1 MKNFSLG
8 GNNLSVSKSYKIKN
22 PMRDSSSKNVLD
34 FSYLAMKN
42 LSQLSVLKVASCQWC
57 QMAEPASRQELVSF
71 QFPNFSYLPM
81 KNLSITM
88 SNVTTVPKTTV
99 SLDPISRMV
108 FDNSSTEKQIQSV
121 AQSVAFMDKLG
132 ASEVIEFI
140 EFKRQIRAKN
150 KAWRDAHPL
159 EKEDSQKEV

>member
-1 MKNFSLG
+1 
-8 GNNLSVSKSYKIKN
+8 
-22 PMRDSSSKNVLD
+22 
-34 FSYLAMKN
+34 
-42 LSQLSVLKVASCQWC
+42 
-57 QMAEPASRQELVSF
+57 
-71 QFPNFSYLPM
+71 
-81 KNLSITM
+81 M

-140 EFKRQIRAKN
+140 EFKKAIRAKN

-159 EKEDSQKEV
+159 EKEDSPKEVV

>member
-1 MKNFSLG
+1 
-8 GNNLSVSKSYKIKN
+8 
-22 PMRDSSSKNVLD
+22 
-34 FSYLAMKN
+34 
-42 LSQLSVLKVASCQWC
+42 
-57 QMAEPASRQELVSF
+57 
-71 QFPNFSYLPM
+71 
-81 KNLSITM
+81 M
-88 SNVTTVPKTTV
+88 STLTNVPKTSV
-99 SLDPISRMV
+99 NLSPILRMV
-108 FDNSSTEKQIQSV
+108 FEHSSTEKQIQSV